1 MPAAAIGHI
10 GVVEPVSAS
19 LAADETALSVGVW
32 VAVGV
37 GAVLGVAAG
46 TVTPTAAVLAT
57 TSSPTMS
64 WIGNEP
70 AR

>member
-1 MPAAAIGHI
+1 M

-19 LAADETALSVGVW
+19 LADETTLT
-32 VAVGV
+32 VGV
-37 GAVLGVAAG
+37 GVGVVLGDAAG
-46 TVTPTAAVLAT
+46 TVTLTAAVLVT